1 MRDLVGYES
10 WLERDRVMLLD
21 FSPEVV
27 AFSSQPFWLTWQAEA
42 RRRRHAP
49 DYFARLKDGTG
60 LVIDVRADD
69 NIEPE
74 DAEAF
79 AVTGEACESVGWAY
93 QRVGALNPVLA
104 VNLRWLADY
113 KHPRNLNPAH
123 ASELKAVLERP
134 VSLMEAVS
142 TVGDPI
148 SVLPSAFHLLWS
160 GTLHADLAVAP
171 LSASTPVRAAGQ
183 GR

>member
-27 AFSSQPFWLTWQAEA
+27 AFSSQPFWLTWLAGA

-123 ASELKAVLERP
+123 AGELEAVLERP

-160 GTLHADLAVAP
+160 GTLHADLAAAP
-171 LSASTPVRAAGQ
+171 LSASTLVSAAGE
-183 GR
+183 G